1 MIFTPTQKQLIESCL
16 VKGVITLNDFWKF
29 YSTQESITRIGERF
43 QQIGLLKQDKYGKL
57 IINKSVYLEFQ
68 HKKNT
73 R

>member
-43 QQIGLLKQDKYGKL
+43 QQIGRLKQDK
-57 IINKSVYLEFQ
+57 
-68 HKKNT
+68 
-73 R
+73 